1 MQITELP
8 FELLEAI
15 FNHLPPASILSVALT
30 CHALNPAAIECLY
43 STITIAP
50 ASAPVREYSPSPYR
64 LAVCLVNDRTLGARV
79 RHLTFTNISADTT
92 TALTPRRT
100 LPILARSTANT
111 NANAR
116 TLSPLLTHLHRQPHI
131 TAPLAPLDPTAPH
144 PYLTRYARHCLR
156 HGLKTGS
163 AQSHALFPV
172 FTGLT
177 PHLRTLDITW
187 MGVGPHANAT
197 TPRALRAALPALEA
211 LTVRTAGNQ
220 RGARTHRH
228 TFKDDAAAV
237 PAWAVRG
244 ALAGGH
250 AALRR
255 VEFWGA
261 RWAEM
266 EVRAYGDEDGWV
278 ECGAE
283 ALRVLALRRCAMV
296 PGRVAEVLG
305 LVGRNCGGGGGGGG
319 LERLVVELVH
329 TATVEQPAVL
339 YRRKGVEIALGEL
352 GEALRLLLNE
362 GGGGEV
368 NSTLRELVLTL
379 DFVVPPFG
387 FACVRGGEIGVDDA
401 TFGVSGRLESLHGF
415 EGLRRLH
422 VSWVVLVGWSL
433 RSLQK
438 EVKTTRGYLGRVLPK
453 YLRRLTITD
462 EMGTWLR
469 WEWKPQDVI
478 EVVRNWFATEEQL
491 YLRGLVWRL
500 NNVGKGHWT
509 WTEETRH
516 EMKII
521 CEKAGVMC
529 EFDVGGAGR

>member
-1 MQITELP
+1 
-8 FELLEAI
+8 
-15 FNHLPPASILSVALT
+15 
-30 CHALNPAAIECLY
+30 
-43 STITIAP
+43 
-50 ASAPVREYSPSPYR
+50 
-64 LAVCLVNDRTLGARV
+64 
-79 RHLTFTNISADTT
+79 
-92 TALTPRRT
+92 
-100 LPILARSTANT
+100 
-111 NANAR
+111 
-116 TLSPLLTHLHRQPHI
+116 
-131 TAPLAPLDPTAPH
+131 
-144 PYLTRYARHCLR
+144 
-156 HGLKTGS
+156 
-163 AQSHALFPV
+163 
-172 FTGLT
+172 
-177 PHLRTLDITW
+177 
-187 MGVGPHANAT
+187 
-197 TPRALRAALPALEA
+197 
-211 LTVRTAGNQ
+211 
-220 RGARTHRH
+220 
-228 TFKDDAAAV
+228 
-237 PAWAVRG
+237 
-244 ALAGGH
+244 
-250 AALRR
+250 
-255 VEFWGA
+255 
-261 RWAEM
+261 M
-266 EVRAYGDEDGWV
+266 EVRAYGDEDGWAEV
-278 ECGAE
+278 GAE
-283 ALRVLALRRCAMV
+283 ALRVLELRRCAMV

-305 LVGRNCGGGGGGGG
+305 LVGRNCGGGGG